1 MAVDHT
7 AAGWACSGAS
17 RLREQSDVESPAT
30 VRGASSV
37 GHETQVALCRVV
49 WHRRARAAS
58 ACGAW
63 QKRVASTRR
72 RARYTC
78 FFDRQNHVS
87 TAVRMVCGGQRASAK
102 GGGGCSGRRPNL
114 KQVTHKSAFFARA
127 KKTPPAPARGLG
139 RFLAPCYHYAAQKT
153 GRCIFHF
160 F

>member
-1 MAVDHT
+1 MAVDHI

-30 VRGASSV
+30 VRGALSV

-78 FFDRQNHVS
+78 FFARVQNHVT

-102 GGGGCSGRRPNL
+102 GGVVLWASKL
-114 KQVTHKSAFFARA
+114 EAS
-127 KKTPPAPARGLG
+127 
-139 RFLAPCYHYAAQKT
+139 YA
-153 GRCIFHF
+153 
-160 F
+160 

>member
-1 MAVDHT
+1 MAVDHI

-30 VRGASSV
+30 VRGALSV

-63 QKRVASTRR
+63 QKRVASTRK

-78 FFDRQNHVS
+78 FFARVQNHVT
-87 TAVRMVCGGQRASAK
+87 TAVRMVVSVRASAK
-102 GGGGCSGRRPNL
+102 GGECSGRRPNL

-127 KKTPPAPARGLG
+127 KKRRLHLPVVWGDS
-139 RFLAPCYHYAAQKT
+139 
-153 GRCIFHF
+153 
-160 F
+160 

>member
-1 MAVDHT
+1 MAVDHI

-30 VRGASSV
+30 VRGALSV

-78 FFDRQNHVS
+78 FFARVQNHVT

-127 KKTPPAPARGLG
+127 KKRRLHLPVVWGDS
-139 RFLAPCYHYAAQKT
+139 
-153 GRCIFHF
+153 
-160 F
+160 